1 VTLVEAKKIA
11 EGVQEDGKR
20 VAQGVQEVSN

>member
-1 VTLVEAKKIA
+1 VEAKKIA